1 MDLNQLLRAH
11 QIAKMGEASTKCRA
25 ARADHADAMAHLA
38 ICIRELRAEAGADV
52 SAGPFVAG
60 EPIAEYRDR

>member
-11 QIAKMGEASTKCRA
+11 QIAKMGEAAATSRA
-25 ARADHADAMAHLA
+25 ARSDHADTMAQLA
-38 ICIRELRAEAGADV
+38 IRIRDSRAATGADV

-60 EPIAEYRDR
+60 EPIAAYRDR